1 MLFLASLKVTLKND
15 RPARNGP
22 WAAGLAASEEK
33 SGAAET
39 YESNI
44 YQPKYDVGSKKGTKT
59 DKPTSM
65 IYYYV
70 LPIICTKI
78 SCMFERMIFKH

>member
-1 MLFLASLKVTLKND
+1 MTDQLGMGS
-15 RPARNGP
+15 

-59 DKPTSM
+59 
-65 IYYYV
+65 Y
-70 LPIICTKI
+70 LH
-78 SCMFERMIFKH
+78 R

>member
-1 MLFLASLKVTLKND
+1 MTSVISD

-44 YQPKYDVGSKKGTKT
+44 YQPT
-59 DKPTSM
+59 D
-65 IYYYV
+65 
-70 LPIICTKI
+70 
-78 SCMFERMIFKH
+78 MIFVHNFTQPDLKAKSFTTPKCVICDGVNASIIKYLGIFFCYKSAN

>member
-1 MLFLASLKVTLKND
+1 MTNVISD

-44 YQPKYDVGSKKGTKT
+44 YQPT
-59 DKPTSM
+59 DMPFVHSQILRQQEAFITSIDITNGNERELLDNYWM
-65 IYYYV
+65 
-70 LPIICTKI
+70 PSI
-78 SCMFERMIFKH
+78 SAGGKSAS